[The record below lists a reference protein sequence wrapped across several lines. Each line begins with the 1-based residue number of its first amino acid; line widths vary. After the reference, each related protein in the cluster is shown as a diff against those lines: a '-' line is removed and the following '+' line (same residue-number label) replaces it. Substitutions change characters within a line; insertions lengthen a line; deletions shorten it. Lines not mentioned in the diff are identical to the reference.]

1 MSNDQVL
8 SVLLGSEIRG
18 DLLTLFHKNPGL
30 IDTIDGVARRIGRTA
45 DVIEDDV
52 RELVNIGILKQKKIG
67 NSHTYVLDRARD
79 KKILEEVAN
88 RLNDVPA
95 GGAR

>member
-18 DLLTLFHKNPGL
+18 DLLTLFHRNPGL
-30 IDTIDGVARRIGRTA
+30 IDTMEGIARRIGRTG

-52 RELVNIGILKQKKIG
+52 RELVSIGILKQKKIG
-67 NSHTYVLDRARD
+67 NSHTYVLDRTRD
-79 KKILEEVAN
+79 KQILDEVAR
-88 RLNDVPA
+88 RLKSVPA
-95 GGAR
+95 GESK